1 MRLDTHVEALL
12 SDLNDIAAVGG
23 DATSTA
29 SRRLIAA
36 LRSSASLRILG
47 AISEA
52 ALEVSAQLPTGQ
64 IDVRLAGNDPTLVY
78 TETSGSADAG
88 PGDDGLTA
96 RISLRLP
103 EGLKALIDEAA
114 TREGLS
120 VNAWLVRTLNRAVTT
135 PPTRRGPGQRLTG
148 FASG

>member
-1 MRLDTHVEALL
+1 MKLDAHVEALL
-12 SDLNDIAAVGG
+12 SDLNDIAAVGD
-23 DATSTA
+23 DATA
-29 SRRLIAA
+29 AAPRRLTAA
-36 LRSSASLRILG
+36 LRSPASLRILG

-64 IDVRLAGNDPTLVY
+64 IDVRLAGNDPAFVY
-78 TETSGSADAG
+78 SESAAGTDAT

-120 VNAWLVRTLNRAVTT
+120 VNAWLVRTLTRA
-135 PPTRRGPGQRLTG
+135 
-148 FASG
+148 